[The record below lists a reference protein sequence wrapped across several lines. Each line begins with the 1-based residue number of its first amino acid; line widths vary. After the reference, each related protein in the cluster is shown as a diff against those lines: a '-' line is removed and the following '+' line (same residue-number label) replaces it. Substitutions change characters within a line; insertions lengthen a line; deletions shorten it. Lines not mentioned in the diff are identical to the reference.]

1 MSVLFDDMKSGKV
14 YSIIRQK
21 LSENG
26 GIVWY
31 LEKCVLL
38 SGSNSL
44 KAFDMNSKNVLT
56 LV

>member
-26 GIVWY
+26 SIVWY